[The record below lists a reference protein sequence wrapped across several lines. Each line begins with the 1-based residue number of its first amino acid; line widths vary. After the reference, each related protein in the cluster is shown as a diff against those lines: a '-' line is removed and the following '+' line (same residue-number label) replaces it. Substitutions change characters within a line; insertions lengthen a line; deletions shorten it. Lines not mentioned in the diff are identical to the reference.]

1 MKKITAKILL
11 FVMIINAMFLNI
23 SFTTFANT
31 KASSTKVNELNF
43 EWNKNAVLSDSLETI
58 TRESN
63 SDEILLVWDIDTVMG
78 QSNTTGTHTLTYPIA
93 DNKEIE
99 FKIQKD
105 NDKCKITYKVN
116 NNNEVKNTG
125 NNASLKLWI
134 YKDGS
139 YVLGNKTNFP
149 DNETFK
155 LDGQMWND
163 NINPRNVAFEV
174 GKNGG
179 AAFKYN
185 GNTIKFLYKN
195 GKMYFSTN
203 NVLKGN
209 IYPFELKYTNGN
221 AQSTTVKKD
230 IFLGV
235 DTVNGFKVTPF
246 ANAAQNGTS
255 GKDLIDQS
263 NGATKTEYPGGDM
276 VGVNI
281 TFNLPKKWEKAQPP
295 GSNGSFKPLVISTT
309 QPINETVEVIFNLG
323 HNDSSKKLQV
333 KIPNIYKNNGV
344 TINGNTVTTDNAV
357 YKYDANTNSGT
368 LTLKNLEAS
377 TIYSDI
383 SISAE
388 RKKNVFETIPVVLP
402 TGIIYTY
409 PKYRVVAL
417 GTSEFY
423 LEIEPYEGYN
433 GFYVVYQG
441 DQQTSL
447 GKWSTYE
454 EKNQGKENILV
465 SVPLDALNPQVK
477 YFKVDF
483 NFTPPSLEDTK
494 LPFTSQIL
502 KFKPSVEDIILSTPK
517 NLKVVRSNI
526 VRKDNESE
534 NLYLSLKWD
543 IDKDTVLKGLMKQ
556 DTSQKFNID
565 YLFYKGD
572 KPESFET
579 KEFLGINLSFAEKV
593 DNQVIDV
600 EKDITYSLTNATSST
615 NNKIEIIQEKTFTS
629 ERTDIIGSEKA
640 KILEAN
646 VTLKIP
652 VSSKDATNKEILQY
666 PNTYFI
672 ANKGKYTIKPTNGN
686 NIGYE
691 TGLSLPST
699 LILNGIENIEVAEP
713 QNLKVVDNSTTTEGF
728 SISYDTL
735 KYETEDDV
743 LYNYNEIMLKN
754 IGRELKEDSIKYD
767 FYITQDK
774 NLFDELVKYTKDTI
788 PKELLDKIN
797 TYISNNEMTSAGIDV
812 DFKTLQGNKGI
823 LKDSLRKKEIVK
835 IENVKQEI
843 DLEKQRLN
851 FKGLDENETYYV
863 VGMTNVTPYEIKGQ
877 TPLFDKVKYSKFTN
891 LVTATTKKDGDT
903 PTENDKVPPAPNTFV
918 AENVTLNS
926 ANLIWDK
933 PKDTVPGVSS
943 PKSTLEYQ
951 FIKTKGIALPDS
963 FLKTKDSFEK
973 TWEDLSKISSKDGL
987 KTSVDKI
994 YEFDKNTKQFAT
1006 TSADKSKYEYVSY
1019 NGEKGNILD
1028 KTLTPNQV
1036 YFYYVRTVRVENGK
1050 DVAYSVWVPL
1060 TFTTKTTTGPKN
1072 LKVEPKAQYDKK
1084 TEVVIS
1090 FDIPKMDTSL
1100 IGKEYDLQYSIK
1112 EGLGEWSKD
1121 ITMPKENLTFV
1132 DNPDGKTMKVTYKIT
1147 GLKFGSSYTIRV
1159 KMYNKTLNSFSIY
1172 SNEVD
1177 HRTDSDNNDNDF
1189 DQDLDNWE
1197 TNFKNLIE
1205 QLKNEPY
1212 WFGKDTVSNTLV
1224 YYRPQYF
1231 DKIISSGTGV
1241 IELAQGSGG
1250 TYKEYYLP
1258 ASAVIKAFDQNKGFK
1273 IKYKEAEVIIN
1284 AKTIDPYTNAI
1295 IKKIAEEI
1303 ASNKATIKD
1312 YFIKITVDFKDIKV
1326 NVAGN
1331 DNLSPSVNISINV
1344 VGTKRTIAEWDKQM
1358 YDYIDTLLKTAEFST
1373 DVKKEIE
1380 NLIKNKVENATMLQ
1394 SMNKIVSNFKQKFG
1408 EEITRTLNNLNRK
1421 TESIQNFT
1429 GDILYV
1435 YQIPAGFS
1443 VSGYK
1448 KSGTGYITTDTRDYL
1463 GKKAI
1468 FTKQTGEYVF
1478 AGRKF
1483 AINGTCNLPNGDKIN
1498 TIVLKYGLDDFLGKD
1513 GNINLNK
1520 AMTRREVIGS
1530 VARLAGATKTQD
1542 SIEYLKTK
1550 NIIVSNRNMDTNI
1563 TAEEAVYLVMKVYE
1577 LRSGTKIETIK
1588 IKNYNLTKDIKNINS
1603 KYKKS
1608 IQVAFDIGIYNNS
1621 NMIAKGTIS
1630 TQEFLQTLVN
1640 MSTMVGI

>member
-11 FVMIINAMFLNI
+11 FVMIINAVCLNI
-23 SFTTFANT
+23 SFITFANT
-31 KASSTKVNELNF
+31 TISTKANELNF
-43 EWNKNAVLSDSLETI
+43 EWNKNAVLSDSLETVA
-58 TRESN
+58 RAAN
-63 SDEILLVWDIDTVMG
+63 SDEVLLVWDIDTVAG
-78 QSNTTGTHTLTYPIA
+78 QDNTIGTHTLTYPIA

-99 FKIQKD
+99 FQVKKE

-116 NNNEVKNTG
+116 GKNEVKNTSS
-125 NNASLKLWI
+125 NASEKLWI
-134 YKDGS
+134 HKDGT
-139 YVLGNKTNFP
+139 YLLADQKTFP
-149 DNETFK
+149 GDETFK
-155 LDGQMWND
+155 LDGEMWGNGS
-163 NINPRNVAFEV
+163 PKYVAFQV

-185 GNTIKFLYKN
+185 GNTIKFLYKD

-209 IYPFELKYTNGN
+209 IYPFELKYENGGN
-221 AQSTTVKKD
+221 TPTTVKKD
-230 IFLGV
+230 IFLGI

-246 ANAAQNGTS
+246 ANAQQNGTT
-255 GKDLIDQS
+255 GKDLIDQT
-263 NGATKTEYPGGDM
+263 NGATKDEYPGGDM
-276 VGVNI
+276 VGVTI
-281 TFNLPKKWEKAQPP
+281 TFNLPKQWEKAQPP
-295 GSNGSFKPLVISTT
+295 GSTGSFKPLVPSTTT
-309 QPINETVEVIFNLG
+309 QPTTETVEVIFNLG

-333 KIPNIYKNNGV
+333 KIPNIYKNNNV
-344 TINGNTVTTDNAV
+344 NINGNTSQNAI
-357 YKYDANTNSGT
+357 YRYDPNNNSGT

-388 RKKNVFETIPVVLP
+388 RKKTVFETIPVVLP
-402 TGIIYTY
+402 TGTIYTY

-441 DQQTSL
+441 DQQYNL

-477 YFKVDF
+477 FFKVDF
-483 NFTPPSLEDTK
+483 NFTPPSLEDTN

-526 VRKDNESE
+526 VRKDNDSE
-534 NLYLSLKWD
+534 NLYLTLKWD
-543 IDKDTVLKGLMKQ
+543 IDKDTVLKGLMAQ
-556 DTSQKFNID
+556 DTSQNFNID

-572 KPESFET
+572 KPENFEQ
-579 KEFLGINLSFAEKV
+579 KEFLDIKLKFASKDLSAEKYG
-593 DNQVIDV
+593 
-600 EKDITYSLTNATSST
+600 ITYELNNQTAGTG
-615 NNKIEIIQEKTFTS
+615 NKIEIIQEKTFTS

-672 ANKGKYTIKPTNGN
+672 ANQGTYTITPKNGTAVE
-686 NIGYE
+686 YK
-691 TGLSLPST
+691 TGLSLPAT
-699 LILNGIENIEVAEP
+699 LTLNGIENIEVAEP
-713 QNLKVVDNSTTTEGF
+713 QNLKIVDNSTTTEGF

-735 KYETEDDV
+735 KYEDEDDV

-754 IGRELKEDSIKYD
+754 IGRELTKDSIKYD

-774 NLFDELVKYTKDTI
+774 ALFDEIVKYTKDTI
-788 PKELLDKIN
+788 PEELTDKIDVYSC
-797 TYISNNEMTSAGIDV
+797 TSEMTSSGIDL
-812 DFKTLQGNKGI
+812 DFKTLQGNNGN
-823 LKDSLRKKEIVK
+823 LKDILRKKEIVK
-835 IENVKQEI
+835 IENIKQNI
-843 DLEKQRLN
+843 DIDKQRIN

-877 TPLFDKVKYSKFTN
+877 TPLFDKTKYSKFTN
-891 LVTATTKKDGDT
+891 LVTATTKKDGNT
-903 PTENDKVPPAPNTFV
+903 PSENDKVPTAPNKFV

-933 PKDTVPGVSS
+933 PKDTTPSVSS

-973 TWEDLSKISSKDGL
+973 TWEGLSNISSKDGL

-994 YEFDKNTKQFAT
+994 YEFDKNTKQFST

-1036 YFYYVRTVRVENGK
+1036 YFYYVRTVRVEDGQ

-1112 EGLGEWSKD
+1112 EGLGKWSQD
-1121 ITMPKENLTFV
+1121 ITMPKENLTFT
-1132 DNPDGKTMKVTYKIT
+1132 DNADGKTMKVTYKIT
-1147 GLKFGSSYTIRV
+1147 GLKSGSSYTIRV
-1159 KMYNKTLNSFSIY
+1159 KMYNKTLNDSSIY

-1189 DQDLDNWE
+1189 DQDTQNWE

-1231 DKIISSGTGV
+1231 DKIISSGAGV

-1273 IKYKEAEVIIN
+1273 ISYKGADVIIN
-1284 AKTIDPYTNAI
+1284 AKTIDPYTNAV

-1326 NVAGN
+1326 TVAGN
-1331 DNLSPSVNISINV
+1331 DNLSPSANISINV
-1344 VGTKRTIAEWDKQM
+1344 VGTKTTIAEWDKQM
-1358 YDYIDTLLKTAEFST
+1358 YDYIDTLLKTTEFST

-1380 NLIKNKVENATMLQ
+1380 NLIKNKVENQAMLQ
-1394 SMNKIVSNFKQKFG
+1394 SINKIVNNFKQKFG
-1408 EEITRTLNNLNRK
+1408 EEITKTLNNLNRK
-1421 TESIQNFT
+1421 TEAIQSFT

-1435 YQIPAGFS
+1435 YQIPTGFS
-1443 VSGYK
+1443 ASGYK
-1448 KSGTGYITTDTRDYL
+1448 KSDTGYVTADTRDYL

-1483 AINGTCNLPNGDKIN
+1483 AINGTGNLPNGDKIN

-1520 AMTRREVIGS
+1520 PMTRREVIGS

-1542 SIEYLKTK
+1542 SIQYLKTK
-1550 NIIVSNRNMDTNI
+1550 NITVSNRNMDNNI
-1563 TAEEAVYLVMKVYE
+1563 TAEEAIYLVMKVYE
-1577 LRSGTKIETIK
+1577 LRSGTKVETLK

-1603 KYKKS
+1603 TYKKS

-1640 MSTMVGI
+1640 MSTMVAI

>member
-1 MKKITAKILL
+1 MKRITAKILL

-23 SFTTFANT
+23 SFTIFANT
-31 KASSTKVNELNF
+31 KAVATKANELNF

-58 TRESN
+58 ARTAN
-63 SDEILLVWDIDTVMG
+63 SDEVLLVWDIDTVG
-78 QSNTTGTHTLTYPIA
+78 GAKNDTGTHTLTYPIA

-99 FKIQKD
+99 FTVQKD
-105 NDKCKITYKVN
+105 NDKCKVTYKVN
-116 NNNEVKNTG
+116 GDNEVKNTG
-125 NNASLKLWI
+125 NDANKKLWI
-134 YKDGS
+134 HKDGA
-139 YVLGNKTNFP
+139 YLLAEQKNFP
-149 DNETFK
+149 GDETFK
-155 LDGQMWND
+155 LDGAFWSNGS
-163 NINPRNVAFEV
+163 PKTVAFQV

-195 GKMYFSTN
+195 GKIYFSTN

-209 IYPFELKYTNGN
+209 IYPFKLEYKNGGTNKT
-221 AQSTTVKKD
+221 ATKD
-230 IFLGV
+230 IFLGI

-246 ANAAQNGTS
+246 ANATQNATS
-255 GKDLIDQS
+255 GKDLVDQS
-263 NGATKTEYPGGDM
+263 NGATKNEYPGGDM

-281 TFNLPKKWEKAQPP
+281 TFNMPKKWQKPTSP
-295 GSNGSFKPLVISTT
+295 SGSTGSFVSITPTT
-309 QPINETVEVIFNLG
+309 QPPQNAETIEVIFNLG
-323 HNDSSKKLQV
+323 HNDSSKKLQIKV
-333 KIPNIYKNNGV
+333 ADILKDNGV
-344 TINGNTVTTDNAV
+344 TINGVTAGNNAE
-357 YKYDANTNSGT
+357 YKYDSANNLGT

-388 RKKNVFETIPVVLP
+388 GKTNPFETIPVVLP
-402 TGIIYTY
+402 TGTIYTY

-441 DQQTSL
+441 DQEATL

-465 SVPLDALNPQVK
+465 SVPLDALNPQIK

-483 NFTPPSLEDTK
+483 NFTPPGLEDTK

-526 VRKDNESE
+526 VRKDDESE
-534 NLYLSLKWD
+534 NLYLTLKWD

-556 DTSQKFNID
+556 DNDAFSID
-565 YLFYKGD
+565 YVFYKGD
-572 KPESFET
+572 KPENFET
-579 KEFLGINLSFAEKV
+579 KEFLGINLSFVERV
-593 DNQVIDV
+593 DNEVIDV
-600 EKDITYSLTNATSST
+600 EKDVTYSLTNATSTT
-615 NNKIEIIQEKTFTS
+615 NNKIEIIQQKTFTS

-672 ANKGKYTIKPTNGN
+672 ANQGKYTIKPVNGN
-686 NIGYE
+686 DIEYK
-691 TGLSLPST
+691 TGLSLSST
-699 LILNGIENIEVAEP
+699 LTLNGIENIEVAEP
-713 QNLKVVDNSTTTEGF
+713 QNLKIVDNSITTEGF

-735 KYETEDDV
+735 KYENEDDV

-754 IGRELKEDSIKYD
+754 VGRQLTEESIKYD

-774 NLFDELVKYTKDTI
+774 NLFDEIIKYTKDTI
-788 PKELLDKIN
+788 PKELMDKIN
-797 TYISNNEMTSAGIDV
+797 TYSSNSEMISTGIDL
-812 DFKTLQGNKGI
+812 DFKTLQGNKGN
-823 LKDSLRKKEIVK
+823 LKDTLRKKEIVK
-835 IENVKQEI
+835 IENVKQKI
-843 DLEKQRLN
+843 DIDKQRLN

-863 VGMTNVTPYEIKGQ
+863 VGMTNVTPYDIKTQ
-877 TPLFDKVKYSKFTN
+877 TLLTDKIKYSKFTN
-891 LVTATTKKDGDT
+891 LVTATTKKDSNT
-903 PTENDKVPPAPNTFV
+903 PSENDKVPPAPNKFV

-926 ANLIWDK
+926 ANLVWDK
-933 PKDTVPGVSS
+933 PKDTQTSVST

-994 YEFDKNTKQFAT
+994 YEFDKTTKQFAT
-1006 TSADKSKYEYVSY
+1006 TPADKNKYEYVNY

-1028 KTLTPNQV
+1028 KTLTSNQV

-1112 EGLGEWSKD
+1112 EDLGQWSND
-1121 ITMPKENLTFV
+1121 TTMPKENLTFV

-1147 GLKFGSSYTIRV
+1147 GLKSGSSYTIRV
-1159 KMYNKTLNSFSIY
+1159 KMYNKTLNSSSIY

-1177 HRTDSDNNDNDF
+1177 YRTDSDNSDNDF
-1189 DQDLDNWE
+1189 DQNTQNWE

-1212 WFGKDTVSNTLV
+1212 WFGKDNVSNTLV

-1231 DKIISSGTGV
+1231 DKIISQSTSL

-1273 IKYKEAEVIIN
+1273 ISYKEADVIIN

-1326 NVAGN
+1326 TVAGN
-1331 DNLSPSVNISINV
+1331 DNLSPSANISINV
-1344 VGTKRTIAEWDKQM
+1344 VGTKTTIAEWDKQM
-1358 YDYIDTLLKTAEFST
+1358 YDYVDTLLKTAEFST

-1380 NLIKNKVENATMLQ
+1380 NLIKNKVENSTMLQ
-1394 SMNKIVSNFKQKFG
+1394 SINKIVNNFKQKFG
-1408 EEITRTLNNLNRK
+1408 EELTKTLNNLNRK
-1421 TESIQNFT
+1421 TEAIQSFT

-1435 YQIPAGFS
+1435 YQVATGFS

-1448 KSGTGYITTDTRDYL
+1448 KSSTGYVTTDTRDYL

-1483 AINGTCNLPNGDKIN
+1483 AINGTGNLPNGDKIN

-1513 GNINLNK
+1513 GNISLNK
-1520 AMTRREVIGS
+1520 PMTRREVIGS

-1542 SIEYLKTK
+1542 SIQYLKTK
-1550 NIIVSNRNMDTNI
+1550 NITVSNRNMDNNI
-1563 TAEEAVYLVMKVYE
+1563 TAEEAIYLVMKVYE

-1603 KYKKS
+1603 TYKKS